1 MTGAWQLTQGVQI
14 QKLNDVAMLFRFGHV
29 VEKQRV
35 VWRGPWSFDRNLVI
49 LQSIQ
54 KDQDPSEVDLNQCE
68 FWVQVH
74 ELPFAGMNRA
84 MATLIGNNVGSFI
97 NLDMDENNVSTVMR
111 IRVSLD
117 VTKPLS
123 RFMNMEGLRGQT
135 IRVSFTYEKLFVITV
150 GLLVT

>member
-1 MTGAWQLTQGVQI
+1 M
-14 QKLNDVAMLFRFGHV
+14 
-29 VEKQRV
+29 
-35 VWRGPWSFDRNLVI
+35 
-49 LQSIQ
+49 
-54 KDQDPSEVDLNQCE
+54 DLNQCE

-74 ELPFAGMNRA
+74 RLPFVGMNRA